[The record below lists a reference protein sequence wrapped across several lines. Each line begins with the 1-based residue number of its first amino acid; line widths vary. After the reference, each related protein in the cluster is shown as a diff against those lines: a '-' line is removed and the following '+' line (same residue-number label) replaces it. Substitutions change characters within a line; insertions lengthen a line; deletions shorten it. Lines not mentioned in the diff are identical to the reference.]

1 MSETA
6 VTVWSK
12 IPHLC
17 GEKSALIVRC
27 SVFSLGGSYA
37 PLAKDEIGIVFP

>member
-12 IPHLC
+12 IPYRY
-17 GEKSALIVRC
+17 GESTHRQVLGVLI
-27 SVFSLGGSYA
+27 GGGYA
-37 PLAKDEIGIVFP
+37 PLAKDEIIIVFP